1 MIEVKH
7 LTKIYGD
14 IRAVDDVSF
23 ALSEGQTLAL
33 VGTSGSGKT
42 TTLKMLNRLIEPS
55 AGSIKVKGK
64 EVMDMSPVDLRRQ
77 MGYVIQQ
84 SGLFPHYTVAQNVGI
99 VPKLLGWDEKKI
111 RERAFSL
118 LERLALEPK
127 LYADKYPDQLSGG
140 QQQRVGLARALAA
153 DPPIILMDEPFGALD
168 PLTRHSIRKEF
179 KELEELSSKTTLIVT
194 HDIEEAF
201 YLGDLICV
209 LDQGKIQQIGTPQ
222 ELLWQP
228 ANHFVRDFVAGERIN
243 LQWQI
248 FSLSDLFSLLPP
260 LLSDRKYQ
268 DELPANLNVREAL
281 DQMLQTE
288 TIDAQFMVKHRG
300 ESRALDMPSLVNAF
314 HQISQDRHD

>member
-55 AGSIKVKGK
+55 SGSIMVKGK
-64 EVMDMSPVDLRRQ
+64 EVMQMSPVDLRRQ

-84 SGLFPHYTVAQNVGI
+84 SGLFPHYTVLQNVCI
-99 VPKLLGWDEKKI
+99 VPKLLGWDEQKM
-111 RERAFSL
+111 RDRAFSL

-168 PLTRHSIRKEF
+168 PLTRQSIRQEF

-209 LDQGKIQQIGTPQ
+209 LDQGTLQQIGTPQ

-228 ANHFVRDFVAGERIN
+228 ANDFVRDFVAGKRMN

-248 FSLSDLFSLLPP
+248 FHLSDLFSLLPP
-260 LLSDRKYQ
+260 PLSDRKYQ
-268 DELPANLNVREAL
+268 GELAPDLSVRQAL
-281 DQMLQTE
+281 DKMLQVE
-288 TIDAQFMVKHRG
+288 TIDAKYIVTHEG
-300 ESRALDMPSLVNAF
+300 ESRSLDMPALVTAF
-314 HQISQDRHD
+314 HQKSQDSHD